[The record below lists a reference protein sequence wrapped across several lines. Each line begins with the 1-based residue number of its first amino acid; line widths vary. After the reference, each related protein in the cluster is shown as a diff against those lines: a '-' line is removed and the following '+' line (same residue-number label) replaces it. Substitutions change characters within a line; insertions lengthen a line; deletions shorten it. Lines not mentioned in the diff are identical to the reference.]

1 MTINYNSIG
10 DIHNSLGHAKDMSQE
25 VRVKNGKAYL
35 KDKKASFPFVVS
47 RARNRHRN
55 DCKKLLISTLAKHH
69 KMTEQDAEI
78 VLNGVLADQKTVRVG
93 DVKALN
99 EYVMTSSL
107 SGLFEQQKEQIQK
120 EKNDLVSQ
128 GTVTAA
134 KNELDKGT
142 FTKSMLA
149 KYPLTQ
155 TDFDTL
161 VKESIGEKA
170 LWGTEDKGRIEQA
183 ISRFVNMDKLYS
195 ARKETIKA
203 EIDGLA
209 FARKSSLDQAS
220 LRQKNT
226 LTNFFVRVG
235 LAKVGEEITLNS
247 LHEAN
252 QKRKARNAERN
263 ANNPQKPAK
272 KEVQKTH
279 TDDPTI
285 PKRTN
290 FSRAL
295 EKLANAAA
303 EEQRGDQPAHLDE
316 MRKLFTSGLH
326 SSSGESMLKK
336 SYGATGLT
344 PWTQNGI
351 LEKMFTN
358 KGGVCFGL
366 AAKWGKDTAI
376 NDSFFQSM
384 ELKNGHRNGL
394 DEAVCVYEGQRFGKE
409 EVIVRLGLIGINTDN
424 IESRGLNFDQGE
436 LKIHALRKN
445 FAESGSASGHAV
457 ATYSCSEQGKEKYA
471 FFDPNYGEVT
481 FKDKESLEVFS
492 RDFVNIVYPHL
503 PAQGSINCDVFIR

>member
-1 MTINYNSIG
+1 MNYNSIG
-10 DIHNSLGHAKDMSQE
+10 NIHSSLGQAKSASQE
-25 VRVKNGKAYL
+25 VRVKNGKVYL
-35 KDKKASFPFVVS
+35 KDKKASFPFAVS
-47 RARNRHRN
+47 RVRNRHIN
-55 DCKKLLISTLAKHH
+55 DCKKLLISTLTKHH
-69 KMTEQDAEI
+69 KMTEQDAKT
-78 VLNGVLADQKTVRVG
+78 VLKSVLADPKTVRAG
-93 DVKALN
+93 DIMALN
-99 EYVMTSSL
+99 EYVKTASL
-107 SGLFEQQKEQIQK
+107 SGLFDQQKEQLQK
-120 EKNDLVSQ
+120 EKNNLVSQ
-128 GTVTAA
+128 SAVATA
-134 KNELDKGT
+134 KNELDKDT

-155 TDFDTL
+155 TDFDSL
-161 VKESIGEKA
+161 VKQSIGDKA
-170 LWGTEDKGRIEQA
+170 LWKAEDKGRIEQA

-195 ARKETIKA
+195 ARKESTKA

-226 LTNFFVRVG
+226 LTNFFVKIG

-247 LHEAN
+247 LHETN

-272 KEVQKTH
+272 KEAQKTH

-290 FSRAL
+290 FSKAL
-295 EKLANAAA
+295 EKLANAASK
-303 EEQRGDQPAHLDE
+303 ELRGDQPAQLDE
-316 MRKLFTSGLH
+316 MRELFISGLH

-351 LEKMFTN
+351 LEKMLIN
-358 KGGVCFGL
+358 KGGICFGL

-384 ELKNGHRNGL
+384 GLNNGHREGL
-394 DEAVCVYEGQRFGKE
+394 DEAVCVYEGQRVGKE
-409 EVIVRLGLIGINTDN
+409 EMIVRLGLIGINTDN

-436 LKIHALRKN
+436 LKIHALRHN
-445 FAESGSASGHAV
+445 FAESGLASGHAV

-471 FFDPNYGEVT
+471 FFDPNFGEVT
-481 FKDKESLEVFS
+481 FKDKERLEVFS
-492 RDFVNIVYPHL
+492 RDFINIVYPHL